1 MGFIKQ
7 FKQRSK
13 YRKWLANGRPDPPPP
28 LAKQEMLRDYAKSY
42 GLDVFVETGTFLG
55 DTVEALRREFRV
67 VHSIELSRKFFEL
80 SRRRLEGAPNVELHL
95 GDSGKVLH
103 EIVPEI
109 DGPALFWL
117 DGHYSGGET
126 AKGDS
131 NCPVRAE
138 LEAIFAGMKHPFVV
152 MIDDARCFR
161 NPEATDYP
169 SIGEIEKMTAAKNPD
184 MKVEVAMDCIRIVP
198 KRKKQ

>member
-1 MGFIKQ
+1 MGF
-7 FKQRSK
+7 FKQLKQKRK
-13 YRKWLANGRPDPPPP
+13 YKKWLKDGRPDPPPP
-28 LAKQEMLRDYAKSY
+28 LAKQEMLRDYAKSF
-42 GLDVFVETGTFLG
+42 GLEIFVESGTFLG
-55 DTVEALRREFRV
+55 DTVEALRREFRQ
-67 VHSIELSRKFFEL
+67 VHSIELSRKFYEL

-95 GDSGKVLH
+95 GDSGKVLR
-103 EIVPEI
+103 EIVPAL

-117 DGHYSGGET
+117 DGHYSGGDT
-126 AKGDS
+126 AKGDT

-138 LEAIFAGMKHPFVV
+138 LDAIFSGMKHPFVV

-169 SIGEIEKMTAAKNPD
+169 SIEEIEQMVAEKRPG

-198 KRKKQ
+198 KR

>member
-7 FKQRSK
+7 LKQRRK

-55 DTVEALRREFRV
+55 DTVEALRRNFRI

-95 GDSGKVLH
+95 GDSSKVLL
-103 EIVPEI
+103 EIVPKI

-138 LEAIFAGMKHPFVV
+138 LKAIFAGMKHPFVV

-169 SIGEIEKMTAAKNPD
+169 SIQEIEGMVGDEKPD
-184 MKVEVAMDCIRIVP
+184 MKVAIAMDCIRIVP
-198 KRKKQ
+198 KHKKH